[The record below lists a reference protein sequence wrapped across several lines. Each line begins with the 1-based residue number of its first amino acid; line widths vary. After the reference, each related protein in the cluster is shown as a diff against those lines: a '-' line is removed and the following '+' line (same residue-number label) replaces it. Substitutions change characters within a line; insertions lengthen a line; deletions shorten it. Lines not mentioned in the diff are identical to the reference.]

1 MSEDIDILNRK
12 LVREKK
18 ARHQAERV
26 LEKKSLQL
34 HQANENLRKINSE
47 LEQRVTER
55 TLRLNKTE
63 SRFQLLVETASDFIY
78 RTNAQGYFTYANPTA
93 LNKTGYSLEELKK
106 MCFTDLIDAKYVTDI
121 QLFYDKQ
128 IISQQVK
135 SYKEFPIKSK
145 TKEAI
150 WLGQNVNFIYNTD
163 GSLNQVMAVA
173 RDITEIKLSRTR
185 LQNLISSLQSGVLLE
200 DENKKIVLS
209 NQTFCDM
216 FTIPALPDALVGA
229 DCSDSA
235 EESKVA
241 FADEQ
246 MFVDRIGEI
255 LTNKREV
262 LNDELELKDGRIFE
276 RDYIPIY
283 IENLYSGH
291 LWNYRDVT
299 KQRNIL
305 SAIKRSE
312 EKYRSIIENM
322 NLGLLEVDEEDKIL
336 YANQSFCNMSGFREN
351 EILEKVATKL
361 FVSGESE
368 DVLEE
373 KKTLRIVGVSDAY
386 EIAVKNKRGETKW
399 WLVSGAPLFD
409 EMGMKKGSVGIHLDI
424 TTQKEIE
431 KELVNAKYQAE
442 ASSKVMELFLANMS
456 HEIRTPMNGILG
468 MAVQLDKGDLTES
481 QQFKL
486 DIIRSAADNLM
497 VILNDILDLSKIEAG
512 KLNIE
517 NVTFNLASCLN
528 KASELL
534 LPKAKEKGL
543 TLDIEVDPKISPF
556 HTGDPFRIK
565 QVLFNLVGNAI
576 KFTHKGGVKITAELS
591 ADKGQAQLIQITV
604 EDSGI
609 GIDKEYLEK
618 IFEKFSQEDRSTA
631 RKFGGTGLGM
641 NISKQLIE
649 LMGGEIELAS
659 EKGKGTK
666 VILRMPFFISVQQI
680 ESDLEVNEPIADYSA
695 LEGKNILVAEDNEM
709 NRLVIETTLAEYK
722 LKLHFAT
729 NGKEAIN
736 MLNEK
741 PMDLILMDIQ
751 MPIMDGI
758 EATLYIR
765 KELKNQLPIVALTA
779 NVLKGDTK
787 RYLKAGMNDTVP
799 KPFEEE
805 QIVNVLLKWLCQK
818 KVRKSRK
825 GERGS
830 VNTESYSLQKL
841 RKIGQGDEAFVAK
854 MVSIFIQQAIISIE
868 GLRNAQ
874 KEKDYKKIGELA
886 HKIKPSFDNLEI
898 FVLKENVRKL
908 EKIENE
914 TPLEELPA
922 LVEEFCGVLEVVIA
936 KLEGYSIEVEKS

>member
-1 MSEDIDILNRK
+1 MSEEIDILKRM

-18 ARHQAERV
+18 ARNQAERI
-26 LEKKSLQL
+26 LENKSLQL

-55 TLRLNKTE
+55 TFRLNKTE

-78 RTNAQGYFTYANPTA
+78 RTNAKGYFTYANPTA
-93 LNKTGYSLEELKK
+93 LNKIGYSLEELREL
-106 MCFTDLIDAKYVTDI
+106 CFTDLIDAKYLTDI
-121 QLFYDKQ
+121 QLFYDQQ
-128 IISQQVK
+128 IISQQAK

-163 GSLNQVMAVA
+163 GSLKQVMAVA
-173 RDITEIKLSRTR
+173 RDITEVKLSRTR
-185 LQNLISSLQSGVLLE
+185 LQNLIASLQSGVLLE
-200 DENKKIVLS
+200 DENRKIVLS

-216 FTIPALPDALVGA
+216 FTIPAPPDALVGA

-235 EESKVA
+235 EERKVA

-255 LTNKREV
+255 LTNKRQV
-262 LNDELELKDGRIFE
+262 LNDELELKDGRFFE

-283 IENLYSGH
+283 IENRYSGH

-299 KQRNIL
+299 KQRNNL

-351 EILEKVATKL
+351 EILEKIATKL
-361 FVSGESE
+361 FVIGESAE
-368 DVLEE
+368 VLEE
-373 KKTLRIVGVSDAY
+373 KKILRTVGVSDAY
-386 EIAVKNKRGETKW
+386 EIAVKNKRGEAKW

-409 EMGMKKGSVGIHLDI
+409 EMGMKNGSVGIHLDI

-442 ASSKVMELFLANMS
+442 ASSKVKELFLANMS

-468 MAVQLDKGDLTES
+468 MARQLDKGDLTES

-517 NVTFNLASCLN
+517 NVTFNLASCLH

-534 LPKAKEKGL
+534 LPKAEEKGL

-556 HTGDPFRIK
+556 HCGDPFRIK

-666 VILRMPFFISVQQI
+666 VILRMPFLISVQEI
-680 ESDLEVNEPIADYSA
+680 ESDLEANKPIADYSD
-695 LEGKNILVAEDNEM
+695 LEGKNVLVAEDNEM

-736 MLNEK
+736 LLNEK

-779 NVLKGDTK
+779 NVLKGDTES
-787 RYLKAGMNDTVP
+787 YLKAGMNDSVP

-805 QIVNVLLKWLCQK
+805 QIVNVLLKWLCQTEVK
-818 KVRKSRK
+818 KLRK
-825 GERGS
+825 GENGS
-830 VNTESYSLQKL
+830 VNKESYSLQKL
-841 RKIGQGDEAFVAK
+841 RKISQGDEAFVAK
-854 MVSIFIQQAIISIE
+854 MVSIFIEQAIISIE
-868 GLRNAQ
+868 DLREAQ
-874 KEKDYKKIGELA
+874 KEKDYKKIGRLA
-886 HKIKPSFDNLEI
+886 HKIKPSFDNFEI
-898 FVLKENVRKL
+898 FALKENVRKL

-914 TPLEELPA
+914 TALEELPA
-922 LVEEFCGVLEVVIA
+922 LVEEFCGALEGVIA
-936 KLEGYSIEVEKS
+936 ELEIYSIEVEKS